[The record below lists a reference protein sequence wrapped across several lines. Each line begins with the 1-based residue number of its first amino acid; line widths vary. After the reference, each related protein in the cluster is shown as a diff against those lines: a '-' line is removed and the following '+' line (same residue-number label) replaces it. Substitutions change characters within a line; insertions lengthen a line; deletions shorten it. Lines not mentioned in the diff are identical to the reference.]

1 MPVPSRMI
9 PSGGLLLPAD
19 LHLPKPRRGLV
30 VFVHG
35 SGSSRFSPRNQ
46 AVAAVLQQ
54 AGLATLLFDQLT
66 PAEAER
72 DRIDPAWGCRIDQLR
87 DRLLDCLDWLM
98 AQPVLVPLFPVGLFG
113 ASTGAAVALLAAAE
127 RPDRV
132 ATVVSRGG
140 RPDLAGEALGRVRAP
155 TLLIVGGDDGAVLRL
170 NRHAAHRLQAPW
182 RLEVVAGA
190 SHLFAEP
197 GTLAEVAA
205 LARDWFLAHLPRAAA
220 AVPPPCAPEALPAP
234 GFRGATPRT
243 QGRND

>member
-1 MPVPSRMI
+1 MTVPSLMI
-9 PSGGLLLPAD
+9 PSGGLVLPAD
-19 LHLPKPRRGLV
+19 LNLPTPLRGLV

-54 AGLATLLFDQLT
+54 AGLATLLFDLLT
-66 PAEAER
+66 PGEAER
-72 DRIDPAWGCRIDQLR
+72 ELIDPGRGGRIDQLR

-98 AQPVLVPLFPVGLFG
+98 AQPVLAPLFPVGLFG
-113 ASTGAAVALLAAAE
+113 ASSGAAVALLAAAE

-140 RPDLAGEALGRVRAP
+140 RPDLAGEALGRVRAT
-155 TLLIVGGDDGAVLRL
+155 TLLIVGGDDGVVLRL
-170 NRHAAHRLQAPW
+170 NRQAARRLQAPW

-197 GTLAEVAA
+197 GTLAEVAV

-220 AVPPPCAPEALPAP
+220 VVPQPSAAEALPTPGSHAAAP
-234 GFRGATPRT
+234 HT